1 MKISIK
7 KVLLIAAVLA
17 AVAAVIL
24 YCALGGKRAA
34 PKALAWSGNDDALT
48 RLYLS
53 GNDKTDYAAYLSKTS
68 CPVTSEALDLFVNAE
83 GSKIPE
89 NGRVTFTVTVQEDT
103 FGYPVFDYV
112 MTGTNILNNV
122 FSLLLDGELPYD
134 ECASLTLDSIWTQSG
149 TFSLDRYGNE
159 VVSMPE
165 KSHERFTCRMKGKA
179 GMYSRGM
186 GLLLTA
192 GEHEI
197 TITCREGEF
206 TLFGV
211 SLQQEIPVLEGV
223 GGKPEGDSLITIQ
236 AEQVAWRNNPNIRMA
251 ADYNTALTPYSGG
264 KKVINYVE
272 DISYRYPG
280 DTMTW
285 RFSAEKEG
293 YYHLALRLRQA
304 ELANFIVFRTI
315 LIDGSIPG
323 PEFDTVGFA
332 YAQDFENQ
340 IIVDAD
346 GRPASVYLTAGEHT
360 LTMITSVDPV
370 RPHLQMLNKVSDEIA
385 ALALEITKITGGN
398 TDYFRDFSL
407 ADFDFH
413 IAEDLARWQRELEA
427 VRAALAEIPAGGK
440 RIGVLANLDLS
451 IELLEQL
458 SKAPDDLP
466 KRLNLFS
473 QGTSSVRSF
482 LVNTVEQL
490 STSPMGLDAIYFFA
504 DEDLLPDGMGLLE
517 SVASSV
523 KRFFSSFTDDS
534 YVVNTGD
541 SEKRLQVWVNRPRQY
556 LEILQRMA
564 DTTFTAQ
571 TGIEVDF
578 SIMPDESKLIL
589 ANASGSA
596 PDVALGVSTTRIYDL
611 AVRGALMDL
620 RKYEDFPEVG
630 RRFPAGLLMP
640 AVCDEGMYALPETF
654 NFYVTFYRKDILD
667 SIGVQ
672 VPDSY
677 EEVLGLLPTLHRY
690 GLNYNNFIANS
701 IGYKGF
707 SITTPFLYQSGAVLY
722 KDGDLH
728 VQLDTE
734 KAIRGLKTMTDSFT
748 VYDMDYEI
756 NSFYQ
761 SFRDGTLPI
770 GTSNYGMYNLL
781 MNAAPELTDKWGMAL
796 YPGLTDENGTVQRF
810 TSGAEQSCF
819 IFSSTNMPEASWK
832 FLSWWMSEETQ
843 TEFAFTLQSTLGNEY
858 LWNSANVNAF
868 RNSPWPTEHKRIIA
882 AQCEWIY
889 ETPRNPGAYM
899 VERELSNAVNA
910 VVLEGENLRSALD
923 EAIKRIDRELER
935 KLEEFGR
942 LAYGKL
948 TQPFI
953 VPDIDTVKGWLE

>member
-1 MKISIK
+1 MKIPVK
-7 KVLLIAAVLA
+7 KVLLIAAVLLA
-17 AVAAVIL
+17 AAAVIL
-24 YCALGGKRAA
+24 YCTLGGKSGASAA
-34 PKALAWSGNDDALT
+34 RAWSGNDDALT
-48 RLYLS
+48 ELYLS
-53 GNDKTDYAAYLSKTS
+53 GNDRMDYTAYLSKTKH
-68 CPVTSEALDLFVNAE
+68 PTAARALDLFENTE
-83 GSKIPE
+83 GSEVPE
-89 NGRVTFTVTVQEDT
+89 NGSVTFTVNVEEDT
-103 FGYPVFDYV
+103 FGYPVFDYA

-122 FSLLLDGELPYD
+122 FTLSVDGELPYD
-134 ECASLTLDSIWTQSG
+134 ECGSLTLDSIWTQSG
-149 TFSLDRYGNE
+149 TFALDRYGNE
-159 VVSMPE
+159 VMSMPE
-165 KSHERFTCRMKGKA
+165 KSHERFTCRMKSKA

-206 TLFGV
+206 TLFGM
-211 SLQQEIPVLEGV
+211 SLQQEMPVLESADGEPA
-223 GGKPEGDSLITIQ
+223 GESLITIQ
-236 AEQVAWRNNPNIRMA
+236 AERVAERNNPNIRMA

-272 DISYRYPG
+272 DMSYRYPG
-280 DTMTW
+280 DSMTW
-285 RFSAEKEG
+285 RFTAEQEG
-293 YYHLALRLRQA
+293 CYHLALRLRQA
-304 ELANFIVFRTI
+304 ELANFIVFRTV
-315 LIDGSIPG
+315 LIDGCIPG
-323 PEFDTVGFA
+323 PEFETVGFA
-332 YAQDFENQ
+332 YAQNFENQ
-340 IIVDAD
+340 IIVDAK
-346 GRPASVYLTAGEHT
+346 GRPASVYLSAGEHT
-360 LTMITSVDPV
+360 LSLITSVDPV

-385 ALALEITKITGGN
+385 ELALEITKITGGN
-398 TDYFRDFSL
+398 TDNFRDFNL

-413 IAEDLARWQRELEA
+413 IADDLKRWQTELES

-458 SKAPDDLP
+458 SEEPDDLP

-490 STSPMGLDAIYFFA
+490 STSPMGLDAIYFFT
-504 DEDLLPDGMGLLE
+504 DEALLPDGMGLFE
-517 SVASSV
+517 SIGSSV
-523 KRFFSSFTDDS
+523 KRFFASFTDDS
-534 YVVNTGD
+534 YVVGEGD
-541 SEKRLQVWVNRPRQY
+541 DENRLQVWVNRPRQY

-611 AVRGALMDL
+611 AVRGALMNL
-620 RKYEDFPEVG
+620 RQYADFPEVG

-640 AVCDEGMYALPETF
+640 AVCDDGMYALPETF

-672 VPDSY
+672 VPNSY
-677 EEVLGLLPTLHRY
+677 EEMLGILPTLHRY

-707 SITTPFLYQSGAVLY
+707 SITTPFIYQSGAVLY
-722 KDGDLH
+722 EDGNLH

-734 KAIRGLKTMTDSFT
+734 KAIRGLKIMTDSFT

-781 MNAAPELTDKWGMAL
+781 MNAAPELTDKWGIAL
-796 YPGLTDENGTVQRF
+796 YPGLTDENGEVQRW

-858 LWNSANVNAF
+858 LWNSANVKAF
-868 RNSPWPTEHKRIIA
+868 RNSPWPTEHKKIIA
-882 AQCEWIY
+882 EQCEWIY

-899 VERELSNAVNA
+899 MERELSNAVNA

-942 LAYGKL
+942 LVDGKL

-953 VPDIDTVKGWLE
+953 VPDINTVKEWLE

>member
-1 MKISIK
+1 MKFPVK
-7 KVLLIAAVLA
+7 KVLFIAALLIVLA
-17 AVAAVIL
+17 AVVV
-24 YCALGGKRAA
+24 CCFVGGKSGAA
-34 PKALAWSGNDDALT
+34 AAWAWKGENDALT
-48 RLYLS
+48 ELYLS
-53 GNDKTDYAAYLSKTS
+53 GNDKTDYAAYRMKIK
-68 CPVTSEALDLFVNAE
+68 CPETERVLDLYDNAE
-83 GSKIPE
+83 GAAIPE
-89 NGRVTFTVTVQEDT
+89 NGSVTFTVNIDDDT
-103 FGYPVFDYV
+103 FGYPVFDYA

-122 FSLLLDGELPYD
+122 FSLSVDGGLPYD
-134 ECASLTLDSIWTQSG
+134 ECGSLTLDSIWTQSG
-149 TFSLDRYGNE
+149 EFDMDRYGNE
-159 VVSMPE
+159 VVSMPQ
-165 KSHERFTCRMKGKA
+165 KSYERFTCRMKGKA

-197 TITCREGEF
+197 TIACREGDF
-206 TLFGV
+206 VLYGMSIQPGIT
-211 SLQQEIPVLEGV
+211 VLEKAV
-223 GGKPEGDSLITIQ
+223 GEPEGKELIAIR
-236 AEQVAWRNNPNIRMA
+236 AEQVAERNNPNVRMA

-285 RFSAEKEG
+285 HFTVGKEG
-293 YYHLALRLRQA
+293 YYNLALRLRQA
-304 ELANFIVFRTI
+304 ELANFTVFRTV
-315 LIDGSIPG
+315 LIDGCIPG

-332 YAQDFENQ
+332 YTQNFENQ
-340 IIVDAD
+340 IIEDDD
-346 GRPASVYLTAGEHT
+346 GRPASVYLTEGEHT
-360 LTMITSVDPV
+360 LTLVTSVDPV
-370 RPHLQMLNKVSDEIA
+370 RPHLQVLNKVSDEIA
-385 ALALEITKITGGN
+385 DLALRITKITGGN

-407 ADFDFH
+407 SDFDFS
-413 IAEDLARWQRELEA
+413 IADDLARWQTELES
-427 VRAALAEIPAGGK
+427 VRAALTEIPGSGK

-458 SKAPDDLP
+458 SEEPDNLP
-466 KRLNLFS
+466 KKLNLFS

-490 STSPMGLDAIYFFA
+490 STSPMGLDAIYFFT
-504 DEDLLPDGMGLLE
+504 DKDLLPDGMGMFE
-517 SVASSV
+517 SIASSV
-523 KRFFSSFTDDS
+523 KRFFASFTDDS
-534 YVVNTGD
+534 YVVGTGD
-541 SEKRLQVWVNRPRQY
+541 DENRLQVWVNRPRQY

-564 DTTFTAQ
+564 DTSFTAQ

-611 AVRGALMDL
+611 AVRGALMNL
-620 RKYEDFPEVG
+620 RDYADFPEVG

-640 AVCDEGMYALPETF
+640 AVCDDGMYALPETF

-677 EEVLGLLPTLHRY
+677 EELLGILPTLHRY

-701 IGYKGF
+701 IGYKSF
-707 SITTPFLYQSGAVLY
+707 SITTPFIYQSGAVLY
-722 KDGDLH
+722 EDGDLH

-781 MNAAPELTDKWGMAL
+781 MNAAPELTDKWGIAL
-796 YPGLTDENGTVQRF
+796 YPGITDENGEVQRW

-832 FLSWWMSEETQ
+832 FLSWWMNEEIQ

-868 RNSPWPTEHKRIIA
+868 RNSPWPTEHKKIIA
-882 AQCEWIY
+882 EQCEWIY

-899 VERELSNAVNA
+899 MERELSNAVNA
-910 VVLEGENLRSALD
+910 VALEGENLRSAID

-942 LAYGKL
+942 LVDGKL

-953 VPDIDTVKGWLE
+953 VPDINTVKEWLE